1 MAAASATADVAAA
14 SATADVK
21 QVWEAAV
28 ASDTPYWR
36 DNLRAL
42 EDEASEMQRSVAHL
56 LKVSQ
61 AYTAA
66 SEAQA
71 EARRDMVEAVLS
83 TANDAFQ
90 HANLAVRRARS
101 SWERCAT
108 SLSRWVWPTT
118 WSGSRCRA
126 C

>member
-1 MAAASATADVAAA
+1 MAAA

-71 EARRDMVEAVLS
+71 EARKDLVEGVLS
-83 TANDAFQ
+83 AANDAFQ
-90 HANLAVRRARS
+90 HADLAGSAGTEQLGALRDLFEQMGVAHDM
-101 SWERCAT
+101 ER
-108 SLSRWVWPTT
+108 
-118 WSGSRCRA
+118 
-126 C
+126 